1 MLSRHKMRVIIIL
14 LFVSSA
20 YAKLNAADVRRQFYS
35 MRKTSDLNDLFYND
49 EKDNGVV
56 SLVKANVVKDLQS
69 ILAKSYKKKFAGLC
83 KKSMNSFC
91 SVTNA

>member
-1 MLSRHKMRVIIIL
+1 MRVIIMI
-14 LFVSSA
+14 LFVA
-20 YAKLNAADVRRQFYS
+20 NAHAKLTAADVRRQFYS

-69 ILAKSYKKKFAGLC
+69 ILAKKLQ
-83 KKSMNSFC
+83 KKSLRVYAKSQ
-91 SVTNA
+91 